1 MVQQDR
7 EAAEEEAP
15 NQAEEEADAAVSEA
29 TGYAISAENPTTST
43 LIYPRSKLYH
53 NSSSCIPMH
62 K

>member
-29 TGYAISAENPTTST
+29 TKYGISV
-43 LIYPRSKLYH
+43 
-53 NSSSCIPMH
+53 
-62 K
+62 